1 MRAFLFSF
9 LVIPF
14 FLFSSNLEE
23 RVKALESEIKFL
35 IKEQGYRS
43 KISQTNSEK
52 EWIGVSFTG
61 DFLYW
66 HTKIGE
72 TEYAYQFLM
81 NSIGIKEDVKEQ
93 KEKQDFA
100 WDFGFRASFSLNF
113 PRVDWDLLA
122 KGTYYH
128 TQDIQNE
135 NKKFP
140 APLLQLKGDALI
152 ADKQNTYQTNILYEN
167 LNIESGNHYSLGRFL
182 NIRTLVGVKWSAI
195 NQSEVV
201 KYTFSKDSVVF
212 NVKDNC
218 DFLGVGPRIGIGT
231 KWNLFYDINFSFDL
245 SSSILYAGIDTSH
258 KEQMPSG
265 SHFHDIDIGSKAHLF
280 CPTAELF
287 LGLAW
292 NVVNESSCFL
302 LSLGYEAEYFW
313 RENQS
318 LRIED
323 KGGGDKGRLQIV
335 PVAENITF
343 YGATLRA
350 RFSF

>member
-1 MRAFLFSF
+1 MRALLFSF
-9 LVIPF
+9 LFIPC
-14 FLFSSNLEE
+14 LFSSELEE

-35 IKEQGYRS
+35 TKERRYNAKTS
-43 KISQTNSEK
+43 HVSSDK

-66 HTKIGE
+66 HTKIGG
-72 TEYAYQFLM
+72 TEVAYQFVM
-81 NSIGIKEDVKEQ
+81 NSIGIKEEEKEQ
-93 KEKQDFA
+93 KEKLEFA
-100 WDFGFRASFSLNF
+100 WDFGFRASLSLNF
-113 PRVDWDLLA
+113 PKVAWDLLA

-128 TQDIQNE
+128 TQDVQNE
-135 NKKFP
+135 NKKFQ
-140 APLLQLKGDALI
+140 APLLQLKGDLLT
-152 ADKQNTYQTNILYEN
+152 ADKKTTNQTKILYEN
-167 LNIESGNHYSLGRFL
+167 LNIESGNHYAVGRFL
-182 NIRTLVGVKWSAI
+182 DIRTLVGVKWATI

-201 KYTFSKDSVVF
+201 KYTFSKDSIAF

-231 KWNLFYDINFSFDL
+231 KWNLFGGINFSLDL
-245 SSSILYAGIDTSH
+245 SSSILYAGIDANHT
-258 KEQMPSG
+258 EQMPRD
-265 SHFHDIDIGSKAHLF
+265 SHFHDIDIESKAHLF

-292 NVVNESSCFL
+292 NLDNESTHFV

-318 LRIED
+318 LRVED
-323 KGGGDKGRLQIV
+323 KASDRNRLQIV

-343 YGATLRA
+343 YGATLKVRLA
-350 RFSF
+350 F